1 MRDGQLP
8 DPPLARI
15 DHLRAT
21 RRLVLSHPDQD
32 VLPSET
38 RCAAGGGFARGLFR
52 CEPAREPAGHVCG
65 YRGRGG
71 GMWAVV
77 DGGERGEGETRAK
90 VVLFLVV
97 EDAPDEARE
106 VVAATEETGDAWDVD
121 DVGADVEGVG
131 EGDWFHGDVDG
142 V

>member
-1 MRDGQLP
+1 
-8 DPPLARI
+8 
-15 DHLRAT
+15 
-21 RRLVLSHPDQD
+21 
-32 VLPSET
+32 
-38 RCAAGGGFARGLFR
+38 
-52 CEPAREPAGHVCG
+52 
-65 YRGRGG
+65 
-71 GMWAVV
+71 MWAVV

-90 VVLFLVV
+90 VVLFSVV